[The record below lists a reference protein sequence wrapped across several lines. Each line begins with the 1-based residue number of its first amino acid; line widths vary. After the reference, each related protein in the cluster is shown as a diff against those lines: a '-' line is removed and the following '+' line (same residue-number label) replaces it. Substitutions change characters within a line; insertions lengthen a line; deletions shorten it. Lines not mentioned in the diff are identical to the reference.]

1 MEKIIF
7 FALAVPILGFVFYL
21 GGSAIM
27 KGFKAKVD
35 NRPNKPED
43 TESDSET
50 VIRSS
55 NSNDLSSEISKL
67 NELYK
72 NGALTQEEFE
82 KAKSKLLN
90 N

>member
-35 NRPNKPED
+35 NRPVK
-43 TESDSET
+43 SEERENNEAQVST
-50 VIRSS
+50 T
-55 NSNDLSSEISKL
+55 NSNDLSNEISKL
-67 NELYK
+67 NELHK
-72 NGALTQEEFE
+72 SGVLTQEEFE

>member
-7 FALAVPILGFVFYL
+7 FALAIPILGFVFYL
-21 GGSAIM
+21 GGTAIM
-27 KGFKAKVD
+27 KGFKAKVN
-35 NRPNKPED
+35 NRPDDINKDE
-43 TESDSET
+43 TGESEVRD
-50 VIRSS
+50 
-55 NSNDLSSEISKL
+55 NDLSSEFIKL

-72 NGALTQEEFE
+72 SGVLTKDEFE

>member
-35 NRPNKPED
+35 NRPVKPEEKEENG
-43 TESDSET
+43 TQVSPKNSSELSD
-50 VIRSS
+50 
-55 NSNDLSSEISKL
+55 EISKL
-67 NELYK
+67 NELHK
-72 NGALTQEEFE
+72 SGVLTQEEFE